1 MCLLKSTVGL
11 GAWLLKRTARVV
23 SWLFFDTY
31 FTFSFSITVI
41 PRPEAQ
47 INTRQ
52 Q

>member
-1 MCLLKSTVGL
+1 MMRLIK
-11 GAWLLKRTARVV
+11 KTAGVV
-23 SWLFFDTY
+23 ARLFFGTY

-41 PRPEAQ
+41 PSSEAQ